1 MTTRSIA
8 KKALYSATAT
18 ALIVGGTTGVANAAN
33 TPKYPTTDEAKNI
46 HNAGGGLTNCKG
58 GDVCVK
64 KVGDE
69 LEVSYEVQ
77 FNNIVKSSDHGQT
90 SRGSMIAFPSVIED
104 PKLEVVSTSIEH
116 GDDSDYDTARKA
128 NKDNPY
134 PVHKFDKPVEVPTR
148 SFDELEKDGKEW
160 NHGNISFRVNED
172 DDEKSDSS
180 YKKYSAYSK
189 NGEKAG
195 KKDGKWVDN
204 DDDFFAAH
212 ASGEKIVK
220 YVNDLKDWAKKSDEV
235 DYDDMFE
242 LSGVKEGKI
251 RFTPSTYGIK
261 NEEGLPEKPGDAIVA
276 EGSHEI
282 GAMPLDSP
290 YDYFLFHNNSLGV
303 QTYRITGKVKTESDL
318 AYLPIRAKQNFWKCS
333 QEGGFGSYEEG
344 CQSLMEYAW
353 GRTNDTLPS
362 YSLKNDE
369 VTKRNVRK
377 DGPNGLHGS
386 LQCAATK
393 ENNKLDW
400 IDDDEPIRNVEGTPS
415 TGYKY
420 AQTFT
425 LSANP
430 TVDYF
435 VGGFGSKEDGCD
447 QAGIKISLCQES
459 DDGKDDATR
468 PDDTPVT
475 DPDGSKTSSSDTPDS
490 SNTGKD
496 DTTSG
501 GKNSVDGKDDTTS
514 GGKNSSDGKDSSSK
528 DSSDNKAS
536 AGSNKSSAD
545 SKKPNK
551 NSVDSKDGKD
561 SSGDANSGDDS
572 NHYLAQGSEDK
583 GISDAQDNEDVQGVT
598 TNNGSAHSVSPD
610 KGNVSTLAS
619 GNNTSNESDG
629 AASYGPKVN
638 TGGEVSTSFFS
649 KVVNLFR

>member
-8 KKALYSATAT
+8 RKVLYSATAT
-18 ALIVGGTTGVANAAN
+18 ALIVGGTTGVANAAD
-33 TPKYPTTDEAKNI
+33 TPKYPTIDEAKNI
-46 HNAGGGLTNCKG
+46 HNAGGGLTNCNG

-116 GDDSDYDTARKA
+116 GDDSDFETAKKA

-148 SFDELEKDGKEW
+148 SFDELEKEGKEW
-160 NHGNISFRVNED
+160 ERGNVSFRVNQG

-180 YKKYSAYSK
+180 YKKHSAYD
-189 NGEKAG
+189 E
-195 KKDGKWVDN
+195 KKDGKWEDN
-204 DDDFFAAH
+204 DADFFAAH

-220 YVNDLKDWAKKSDEV
+220 YVNDLKEWVKKSDEV
-235 DYDDMFE
+235 DYDDVF
-242 LSGVKEGKI
+242 SWTGVKEGKI
-251 RFTPSTYGIK
+251 RFSPDTYGIK
-261 NEEGLPEKPGDAIVA
+261 NKEGLPEEPGDAIA
-276 EGSHEI
+276 TEGSQEI

-333 QEGGFGSYEEG
+333 QEGGFGNYEEG

-369 VTKRNVRK
+369 VTKRNVKK
-377 DGPNGLHGS
+377 DTPGGLRGS
-386 LQCAATK
+386 LQCAVTQ
-393 ENNKLDW
+393 ENDKLDW

-425 LSANP
+425 LNARP
-430 TVDYF
+430 EVDYF
-435 VGGFGSKEDGCD
+435 VGGFGTKEDGCD

-475 DPDGSKTSSSDTPDS
+475 DPDGDKTSSSDTPDS

-501 GKNSVDGKDDTTS
+501 SKDPVDSKDSSSSGNST
-514 GGKNSSDGKDSSSK
+514 DGKDSADNKGSSSTNGK
-528 DSSDNKAS
+528 DSTD
-536 AGSNKSSAD
+536 G
-545 SKKPNK
+545 KK
-551 NSVDSKDGKD
+551 DKD
-561 SSGDANSGDDS
+561 SSGNTNNGDDS
-572 NHYLAQGSEDK
+572 NHYLAQGSQVN
-583 GISDAQDNEDVQGVT
+583 GASGSQDSGDVQGVT
-598 TNNGSAHSVSPD
+598 TNNGSTHSASPAQ
-610 KGNVSTLAS
+610 G
-619 GNNTSNESDG
+619 NTSTATGGNGTSDDASEG

-649 KVVNLFR
+649 KVVSLFR

>member
-1 MTTRSIA
+1 MIYNSIA
-8 KKALYSATAT
+8 RKVLYPAAAT
-18 ALIVGGTTGVANAAN
+18 ALVVGGTVAAGPANALLSDN
-33 TPKYPTTDEAKNI
+33 VHDVGS
-46 HNAGGGLTNCKG
+46 GGMTNCNG

-90 SRGSMIAFPSVIED
+90 SRGSMIAFPSVIKD

-134 PVHKFDKPVEVPTR
+134 PVHKFDKPVEVPTP
-148 SFDELEKDGKEW
+148 SFDELEKEGKEW
-160 NHGNISFRVNED
+160 DRGNISFRVNKG

-180 YKKYSAYSK
+180 YKKHSAYDK
-189 NGEKAG
+189 
-195 KKDGKWVDN
+195 KKDGKWEDS

-220 YVNDLKDWAKKSDEV
+220 YVNDLKKEV
-235 DYDDMFE
+235 EKDKDKY
-242 LSGVKEGKI
+242 SGIFDGTGINEGKI
-251 RFTPSTYGIK
+251 RFEPSVK
-261 NEEGLPEKPGDAIVA
+261 DDESSLEKPEDMIAVGGTQD
-276 EGSHEI
+276 I

-333 QEGGFGSYEEG
+333 EEGGFGNYEEG

-362 YSLKNDE
+362 YSLKNNE
-369 VTKRNVRK
+369 VTKRNVKK
-377 DGPNGLHGS
+377 DTPNGLHGS
-386 LQCAATK
+386 LQCAVTQ
-393 ENNKLDW
+393 ENDKLDW
-400 IDDDEPIRNVEGTPS
+400 IGDDKPARNVGGAPS
-415 TGYKY
+415 TAYKY

-425 LSANP
+425 LSQNP
-430 TVDYF
+430 DVDYF

-459 DDGKDDATR
+459 SNGQDDATR
-468 PDDTPVT
+468 PDDTSVT
-475 DPDGSKTSSSDTPDS
+475 DPDGDKTSSSDTPDS
-490 SNTGKD
+490 SKTGKD

-501 GKNSVDGKDDTTS
+501 GKNS
-514 GGKNSSDGKDSSSK
+514 SS
-528 DSSDNKAS
+528 NT
-536 AGSNKSSAD
+536 
-545 SKKPNK
+545 
-551 NSVDSKDGKD
+551 
-561 SSGDANSGDDS
+561 NSGDDNS
-572 NHYLAQGSEDK
+572 YLAQDSEDE
-583 GISDAQDNEDVQGVT
+583 GVSGSQDSGNVQGTT
-598 TNNGSAHSVSPD
+598 TNNGSENSMSPAQ
-610 KGNVSTLAS
+610 GNASTLAS
-619 GNNTSNESDG
+619 GNNTSNESAG
-629 AASYGPKVN
+629 AATAGPEVN

-649 KVVNLFR
+649 KVANLFR

>member
-1 MTTRSIA
+1 MTMRSIA

-33 TPKYPTTDEAKNI
+33 TPKHPTTDEAKNI

-116 GDDSDYDTARKA
+116 GDDSDFETAKKA

-134 PVHKFDKPVEVPTR
+134 PVHKFDKPVEVPTP
-148 SFDELEKDGKEW
+148 SFDELEKEGKEW
-160 NHGNISFRVNED
+160 NRGNISFRVNQD

-180 YKKYSAYSK
+180 YKKHSAYDK
-189 NGEKAG
+189 
-195 KKDGKWVDN
+195 KKDGKWEDN
-204 DDDFFAAH
+204 DADFFAAH

-220 YVNDLKDWAKKSDEV
+220 YVNDLKEWAKNSGKDLE
-235 DYDDMFE
+235 DDFE
-242 LSGVKEGKI
+242 YTGVNEGKI
-251 RFTPSTYGIK
+251 RIGYSLPPG
-261 NEEGLPEKPGDAIVA
+261 EEGAPKLPGDFEAVS
-276 EGSHEI
+276 GTHEI
-282 GAMPLDSP
+282 GAMPLDTP
-290 YDYFLFHNNSLGV
+290 YDFFLFHNNSLGV

-333 QEGGFGSYEEG
+333 QEGGMGSYEEG

-386 LQCAATK
+386 LQCATTK

-400 IDDDEPIRNVEGTPS
+400 IDDDEPVRNVDGNPS
-415 TGYKY
+415 SAYKY

-425 LSANP
+425 LSAHP
-430 TVDYF
+430 EVDYF
-435 VGGFGSKEDGCD
+435 VGGFGTKEDGCD

-490 SNTGKD
+490 SKTGKD
-496 DTTSG
+496 DTTSD
-501 GKNSVDGKDDTTS
+501 GKNSTDSD
-514 GGKNSSDGKDSSSK
+514 GKNSTDGKDSSSK
-528 DSSDNKAS
+528 DSSSEDSSDNKS
-536 AGSNKSSAD
+536 STDSNKS
-545 SKKPNK
+545 
-551 NSVDSKDGKD
+551 SVDSKDGKD
-561 SSGDANSGDDS
+561 SSGDTNSGDDS

-583 GISDAQDNEDVQGVT
+583 GISDAQDNGDVQGVT

>member
-1 MTTRSIA
+1 MTIRSIA
-8 KKALYSATAT
+8 KGLLYSATAT

-33 TPKYPTTDEAKNI
+33 TPKYPSLDEAKNI
-46 HNAGGGLTNCKG
+46 YNAGGGLTNCNG

-90 SRGSMIAFPSVIED
+90 ARGSMIAFPSVIKD

-134 PVHKFDKPVEVPTR
+134 PIHKFDKPVEVPTH
-148 SFDELEKDGKEW
+148 SFDNLEKEGKEW
-160 NHGNISFRVNED
+160 ERGNVSFRVNKG
-172 DDEKSDSS
+172 DDEKNDSS
-180 YKKYSAYSK
+180 YKKYSSYS
-189 NGEKAG
+189 GEKGEKTG
-195 KKDGKWVDN
+195 KEDGKWVDN
-204 DDDFFAAH
+204 DADFFAAH
-212 ASGEKIVK
+212 ASGEKIAQYAKDFKAEVEKDKGK
-220 YVNDLKDWAKKSDEV
+220 YGDILSDTGI
-235 DYDDMFE
+235 DQ
-242 LSGVKEGKI
+242 GKI
-251 RFTPSTYGIK
+251 K
-261 NEEGLPEKPGDAIVA
+261 NSGYIDDTPEKPKDMIAV
-276 EGSHEI
+276 EGTQDI

-333 QEGGFGSYEEG
+333 QEGGFGNYEEG

-386 LQCAATK
+386 LQCATTK

-400 IDDDEPIRNVEGTPS
+400 IDDDEPVRNVDGNPS
-415 TGYKY
+415 SAYKY

-425 LSANP
+425 LSAHP
-430 TVDYF
+430 EVDYF
-435 VGGFGSKEDGCD
+435 VGGFGTKEDGCD

-490 SNTGKD
+490 SKTGKD
-496 DTTSG
+496 DTTSD
-501 GKNSVDGKDDTTS
+501 GKNSTDSD
-514 GGKNSSDGKDSSSK
+514 GKNSTDGKDSISKDSSSE
-528 DSSDNKAS
+528 DSSDNKS
-536 AGSNKSSAD
+536 STDSNKS
-545 SKKPNK
+545 
-551 NSVDSKDGKD
+551 SVDSKDGKD
-561 SSGDANSGDDS
+561 SSGDTNSGDDS

-583 GISDAQDNEDVQGVT
+583 GISDAQDNGNVQGVT
-598 TNNGSAHSVSPD
+598 TNNSSANSMSPD

-619 GNNTSNESDG
+619 GNNTSNESEG

>member
-8 KKALYSATAT
+8 RKVLYSATAT
-18 ALIVGGTTGVANAAN
+18 ALIVGGTTGVANAAD
-33 TPKYPTTDEAKNI
+33 TPKYPTIDEAKNI

-104 PKLEVVSTSIEH
+104 PKLEVISTSIEH
-116 GDDSDYDTARKA
+116 GDDSDFETAKKA

-148 SFDELEKDGKEW
+148 SFDELEKEGKEW
-160 NHGNISFRVNED
+160 NRGNVSFRVNQG
-172 DDEKSDSS
+172 DDEKNDSS
-180 YKKYSAYSK
+180 YKKHSAYD
-189 NGEKAG
+189 E
-195 KKDGKWVDN
+195 KKDEKWEDN
-204 DDDFFAAH
+204 DADFFAAH

-220 YVNDLKDWAKKSDEV
+220 YVNDLKEWVKKSDEV
-235 DYDDMFE
+235 DYDDIFD

-251 RFTPSTYGIK
+251 RFSPDTYGIK
-261 NEEGLPEKPGDAIVA
+261 NKEGLPEEPGDAIVT

-333 QEGGFGSYEEG
+333 QEGGFGNYEEG

-353 GRTNDTLPS
+353 GRTNDTLPY

-369 VTKRNVRK
+369 VTKRNVKK
-377 DGPNGLHGS
+377 DTPSGLRGS
-386 LQCAATK
+386 LQCAVTK
-393 ENNKLDW
+393 ENDKLDW
-400 IDDDEPIRNVEGTPS
+400 IGDDEPVRNVEGSPS
-415 TGYKY
+415 TGYAY
-420 AQTFT
+420 ARTFT
-425 LSANP
+425 LNAHP
-430 TVDYF
+430 EVDYF
-435 VGGFGSKEDGCD
+435 VGGFGTKEDGCD

-459 DDGKDDATR
+459 DDGKDDTTR

-501 GKNSVDGKDDTTS
+501 GKNSVDGKD
-514 GGKNSSDGKDSSSK
+514 SSSNDSSSE
-528 DSSDNKAS
+528 DSSDNKS
-536 AGSNKSSAD
+536 STDSNKSSAG
-545 SKKPNK
+545 SNK
-551 NSVDSKDGKD
+551 NSVDSKDGK
-561 SSGDANSGDDS
+561 SSSSDTNSGDDS

-583 GISDAQDNEDVQGVT
+583 GVSDAQDNGDVQGVT

-619 GNNTSNESDG
+619 GNNTSSESDG

>member
-8 KKALYSATAT
+8 RKVLYSATAT
-18 ALIVGGTTGVANAAN
+18 ALIVGGTTGVANAAD
-33 TPKYPTTDEAKNI
+33 TPKYPTIDEAKNI

-104 PKLEVVSTSIEH
+104 PKLEVISTSIEH
-116 GDDSDYDTARKA
+116 GDDSDFETAKKA

-134 PVHKFDKPVEVPTR
+134 PVHKFDKPVEVPTP
-148 SFDELEKDGKEW
+148 SFDELEKEGKEW
-160 NHGNISFRVNED
+160 NRGNISFRVNQG

-180 YKKYSAYSK
+180 YKKHSAYD
-189 NGEKAG
+189 E
-195 KKDGKWVDN
+195 KKDGKWEDN
-204 DDDFFAAH
+204 DADFFAAH
-212 ASGEKIVK
+212 ASGEKIVNH
-220 YVNDLKDWAKKSDEV
+220 VNDVKKWAKNSGEDLE
-235 DYDDMFE
+235 DDFISTG
-242 LSGVKEGKI
+242 LNEGKI
-251 RFTPSTYGIK
+251 KFGDYLDYS
-261 NEEGLPEKPGDAIVA
+261 EEGAPKAPSDLEAID
-276 EGSHEI
+276 GTYQI

-333 QEGGFGSYEEG
+333 QEGGMGSYEEG

-369 VTKRNVRK
+369 VTKRNVKK

-386 LQCAATK
+386 LQCAVTK

-400 IDDDEPIRNVEGTPS
+400 IDDDEPVRNIGGALS
-415 TGYKY
+415 SGYKY

-425 LSANP
+425 LNARP
-430 TVDYF
+430 EVDYF
-435 VGGFGSKEDGCD
+435 VGGFGTKEDGCD

-459 DDGKDDATR
+459 DDGKDDATL

-475 DPDGSKTSSSDTPDS
+475 DPDGDKTSSSDSPDS
-490 SNTGKD
+490 SNT
-496 DTTSG
+496 
-501 GKNSVDGKDDTTS
+501 GKDDTTS

-528 DSSDNKAS
+528 DSSNKGTS
-536 AGSNKSSAD
+536 TDSNKSSAD

-551 NSVDSKDGKD
+551 SSVDSKDGKS
-561 SSGDANSGDDS
+561 SSGDTNSGDDS

-583 GISDAQDNEDVQGVT
+583 GISDAQDNGNVQGVT
-598 TNNGSAHSVSPD
+598 TNNGSANSISPD
-610 KGNVSTLAS
+610 KGNASTLTS

>member
-1 MTTRSIA
+1 MTMRSIA
-8 KKALYSATAT
+8 KKTLYSATAT

-33 TPKYPTTDEAKNI
+33 TPKYPTIDEAKNI

-90 SRGSMIAFPSVIED
+90 SRGSMIAFPSVIKD

-116 GDDSDYDTARKA
+116 GDDSDYDTAKKA

-134 PVHKFDKPVEVPTR
+134 PVHKFDKPVEVPTP
-148 SFDELEKDGKEW
+148 SFDELEKEGKEW
-160 NHGNISFRVNED
+160 NHGNVSFRVNQG

-180 YKKYSAYSK
+180 YKKHSAYD
-189 NGEKAG
+189 E
-195 KKDGKWVDN
+195 KKDGKWEDN
-204 DDDFFAAH
+204 DADFFAAH

-220 YVNDLKDWAKKSDEV
+220 YVNDLKDWAKNSGKDLE
-235 DYDDMFE
+235 DDFQYT
-242 LSGVKEGKI
+242 GVNEGKI
-251 RFTPSTYGIK
+251 RFGYSLDTG
-261 NEEGLPEKPGDAIVA
+261 EEGAPKIPGDFEAVS
-276 EGSHEI
+276 GSQEI

-386 LQCAATK
+386 LQCAVTK
-393 ENNKLDW
+393 ENEKLDW
-400 IDDDEPIRNVEGTPS
+400 IDDDEPVRNVDGNPS
-415 TGYKY
+415 SAYKY

-475 DPDGSKTSSSDTPDS
+475 DPDGDKTSSSDTPDS

-501 GKNSVDGKDDTTS
+501 GKNST
-514 GGKNSSDGKDSSSK
+514 DGKDSSSNDSSSE
-528 DSSDNKAS
+528 DSSDNKS
-536 AGSNKSSAD
+536 STDSNKSSAD
-545 SKKPNK
+545 SKKSNK
-551 NSVDSKDGKD
+551 NSVDSKDSKD
-561 SSGDANSGDDS
+561 SSGDTNSGDDS

-583 GISDAQDNEDVQGVT
+583 GISDAQDNGDVQGVT
-598 TNNGSAHSVSPD
+598 TNNGSKNSVSPD
-610 KGNVSTLAS
+610 KGNASTLAS
-619 GNNTSNESDG
+619 GDNTSNESEG

>member
-1 MTTRSIA
+1 MTMRSIA

-18 ALIVGGTTGVANAAN
+18 ALIVGGSTGVANAADA
-33 TPKYPTTDEAKNI
+33 PKPPSLDEAKNI
-46 HNAGGGLTNCKG
+46 YNAGGGLTNCKG

-90 SRGSMIAFPSVIED
+90 SRGSMIAFPSVIKD
-104 PKLEVVSTSIEH
+104 PKLEVISTSIEH
-116 GDDSDYDTARKA
+116 GDDSDFDTARKA

-134 PVHKFDKPVEVPTR
+134 PVHKFDNPVEVPTP
-148 SFDELEKDGKEW
+148 SFDELEKEGKEW
-160 NHGNISFRVNED
+160 ERGNISFRVNQG

-180 YKKYSAYSK
+180 YKKHSAYDK
-189 NGEKAG
+189 
-195 KKDGKWVDN
+195 KKDGKWEDN

-212 ASGEKIVK
+212 ASGEKIAQ
-220 YVNDLKDWAKKSDEV
+220 YVNDLKKESEKNKDKYSD
-235 DYDDMFE
+235 DFKYT
-242 LSGVKEGKI
+242 GINEGKI
-251 RFTPSTYGIK
+251 RFDPDIADDESS
-261 NEEGLPEKPGDAIVA
+261 LEKPKDMIAVD
-276 EGSHEI
+276 GSHEI

-333 QEGGFGSYEEG
+333 QEGGFGNYEEG

-369 VTKRNVRK
+369 VTKRNIKK

-386 LQCAATK
+386 LQCATTK

-400 IDDDEPIRNVEGTPS
+400 IDDDEPTRDVDGAPS

-425 LSANP
+425 LNQNP
-430 TVDYF
+430 DDIDYF
-435 VGGFGSKEDGCD
+435 VGGFGTKEDGCD

-459 DDGKDDATR
+459 SNGQDDATR
-468 PDDTPVT
+468 PDNTSVT
-475 DPDGSKTSSSDTPDS
+475 DPDGDKTSSSDTPDS
-490 SNTGKD
+490 SKTGKD

-501 GKNSVDGKDDTTS
+501 GT
-514 GGKNSSDGKDSSSK
+514 
-528 DSSDNKAS
+528 
-536 AGSNKSSAD
+536 
-545 SKKPNK
+545 
-551 NSVDSKDGKD
+551 
-561 SSGDANSGDDS
+561 NSGDDN
-572 NHYLAQGSEDK
+572 NHYLAQDSEDE
-583 GISDAQDNEDVQGVT
+583 GVSGSQDSGNVQGTT
-598 TNNGSAHSVSPD
+598 TNNGSENSMSPAQ
-610 KGNVSTLAS
+610 GNTSTLAS
-619 GNNTSNESDG
+619 GNNTSNKSAG
-629 AASYGPKVN
+629 AATAGPEVN
-638 TGGEVSTSFFS
+638 TGGEVSISFFS

>member
-1 MTTRSIA
+1 MMIYNSIA
-8 KKALYSATAT
+8 RKVLYPAAAT
-18 ALIVGGTTGVANAAN
+18 ALVVGGTVAAGPANALLSDN
-33 TPKYPTTDEAKNI
+33 VHDVGS
-46 HNAGGGLTNCKG
+46 GGMTNCNG

-90 SRGSMIAFPSVIED
+90 SRGSMIAFPSVIKD

-134 PVHKFDKPVEVPTR
+134 PVHKFDKPVEVPTP
-148 SFDELEKDGKEW
+148 SFDELEKEGKEW
-160 NHGNISFRVNED
+160 DRGNISFRVNKG

-180 YKKYSAYSK
+180 YKKHSAYDK
-189 NGEKAG
+189 
-195 KKDGKWVDN
+195 KKDGKWEDS

-220 YVNDLKDWAKKSDEV
+220 YVNDLKKEV
-235 DYDDMFE
+235 EKDKDKY
-242 LSGVKEGKI
+242 SGIFDGTGINEGKI
-251 RFTPSTYGIK
+251 RFEPSVK
-261 NEEGLPEKPGDAIVA
+261 DDESSLEKPEDMIAVGGTQD
-276 EGSHEI
+276 I

-333 QEGGFGSYEEG
+333 EEGGFGNYEEG

-362 YSLKNDE
+362 YSLKNNE
-369 VTKRNVRK
+369 VTKRNVKK
-377 DGPNGLHGS
+377 DTPNGLHGS
-386 LQCAATK
+386 LQCAVTQ
-393 ENNKLDW
+393 ENDKLDW
-400 IDDDEPIRNVEGTPS
+400 IGDDKPARNVGGAPS
-415 TGYKY
+415 TAYKY

-425 LSANP
+425 LSQNP
-430 TVDYF
+430 DVDYF

-459 DDGKDDATR
+459 SNGQDDATR
-468 PDDTPVT
+468 PDDTSVT
-475 DPDGSKTSSSDTPDS
+475 DPDGDKTSSSDTPDS
-490 SNTGKD
+490 SKTGKD

-501 GKNSVDGKDDTTS
+501 GKNS
-514 GGKNSSDGKDSSSK
+514 SS
-528 DSSDNKAS
+528 NT
-536 AGSNKSSAD
+536 
-545 SKKPNK
+545 
-551 NSVDSKDGKD
+551 
-561 SSGDANSGDDS
+561 NSGDDNS
-572 NHYLAQGSEDK
+572 YLAQDSEDE
-583 GISDAQDNEDVQGVT
+583 GVSGSQDSGNVQGTT
-598 TNNGSAHSVSPD
+598 TNNGSENSMSPAQ
-610 KGNVSTLAS
+610 GNASTLAS
-619 GNNTSNESDG
+619 GNNTSNESAG
-629 AASYGPKVN
+629 AATAGPEVN

-649 KVVNLFR
+649 KVANLFR